1 MSKGKP
7 ETPNQKEYEGKENV
21 IVEIANKTVEDVEV
35 RKVELEV
42 RMAQNRLVAARMDLE
57 RTEFARD
64 LTTSRTEYNKQIIA
78 LRESELGKAVQ
89 EELDVLQ
96 AVESDK

>member
-7 ETPNQKEYEGKENV
+7 ETPNQEKYDVKENV
-21 IVEIANKTVEDVEV
+21 IVEIANKTVEDIEV
-35 RKVELEV
+35 RKVWLEV
-42 RMAQNRLVAARMDLE
+42 EMAQNRLDAAKLDLK

-64 LTTSRTEYNKQIIA
+64 MTTSRTEYNKQIIA

>member
-1 MSKGKP
+1 MSESKAK
-7 ETPNQKEYEGKENV
+7 TPKQKEYEGKENV
-21 IVEIANKTVEDVEV
+21 IVEIANKTVEDIEV
-35 RKVELEV
+35 RKVGLEV
-42 RMAQNRLVAARMDLE
+42 EMAQNRLDAAKLDLK

-64 LTTSRTEYNKQIIA
+64 MTTSRTEYNKQIIA

>member
-7 ETPNQKEYEGKENV
+7 ETPNQEKYDVKENAIIDV
-21 IVEIANKTVEDVEV
+21 ANKTVEDIEV

-42 RMAQNRLVAARMDLE
+42 EMAENRLVAAKLDLK

-64 LTTSRTEYNKQIIA
+64 LTTTRTEFNKQTIA
-78 LRESELGKAVQ
+78 LRESDLGKAVR
-89 EELDVLQ
+89 EELDIK
-96 AVESDK
+96 AAIESDK